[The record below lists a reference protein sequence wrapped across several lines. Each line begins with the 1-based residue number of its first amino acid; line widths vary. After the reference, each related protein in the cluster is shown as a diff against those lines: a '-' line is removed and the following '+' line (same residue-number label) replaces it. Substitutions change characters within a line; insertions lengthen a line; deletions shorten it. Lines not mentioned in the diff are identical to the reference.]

1 MSKSSTEPSSMSQ
14 KPTALNP
21 SVARLIEDGFE
32 IEIVHQHLLVRSIP
46 YLNHVG
52 ELTLGTLACAYA
64 ELGEEDTKPNDHTF
78 WLQGELPHMANG
90 QPMVHVVNNSNP
102 QTLFDQFVGHHYLSN
117 KTSDQFPQ
125 NFYEKVTHYHTLF
138 VSQARVKYPNADGRT
153 GVVHAQRDQ
162 SSVFKYPD
170 TASARAGITAVT
182 QRLEVHKVAIVGIGG
197 TGSYILDLIA
207 KTPVREIH
215 LFDQDDFEPHNA
227 FRAPGA
233 ASFDELQ
240 AKMKKVDYFKQA
252 YDPMRWGIVTHPYH
266 LDETNLQELA
276 GFDFVFI
283 AVDKGSARKALSE
296 FLCQAGVPF
305 IDVGMGISRG
315 DDERGAVSLRG
326 KCRVTLAS
334 ELKHDH
340 LGHSLDFQDDEDA
353 ALYQSNIQVADMN
366 AINAALAVLRWKQ
379 FMGFY
384 LDLEQ
389 AHNLNYTLSFQSVAR
404 SEQAMQVDTP

>member
-1 MSKSSTEPSSMSQ
+1 MSP
-14 KPTALNP
+14 KPTVRNP
-21 SVARLIEDGFE
+21 SVARLIEEGFE
-32 IEIVHQHLLVRSIP
+32 IEIVHQHLLVHSIP
-46 YLNHVG
+46 YLNHAG
-52 ELTLGTLACAYA
+52 ELTHGTLACAYA
-64 ELGEEDTKPNDHTF
+64 ELGEEDTKPSDHTF
-78 WLQGELPHMANG
+78 WLQGEHPHRANG
-90 QPMVHVVNNSNP
+90 QPMQHVVNHSNQ

-117 KTSDQFPQ
+117 KTDDQFPRT
-125 NFYEKVTHYHTLF
+125 FYEKVTHYHTLF
-138 VSQARVKYPNADGRT
+138 VGEARVKDPNADGRT
-153 GVVHAQRDQ
+153 GVVHPQRDQ
-162 SSVFKYPD
+162 RSVFKYPD

-182 QRLEVHKVAIVGIGG
+182 QLLEVSKVAIVGVGG

-215 LFDQDDFEPHNA
+215 LFDRDDFEPHNA

-233 ASFDELQ
+233 ASLDELR
-240 AKMKKVDYFKQA
+240 AKLKKVDYFRQA
-252 YDPMRWGIVTHPYH
+252 YDPMRSGIVAHPYH
-266 LDETNLQELA
+266 VDSSNLQELV
-276 GFDFVFI
+276 GYDFVFV

-305 IDVGMGISRG
+305 IDVGMGVSRSE
-315 DDERGAVSLRG
+315 DEAGIVSLMG

-334 ELKHDH
+334 AHKQDH
-340 LGHSLDFQDDEDA
+340 LGRSLDFQDDDDA

-404 SEQAMQVDTP
+404 SEQAVPKVSP